1 MRFAEIFKTELF
13 SKYGQKAGC
22 YINEIYD
29 ITERLHALLQGERV
43 VARIDQ
49 NVVYRSLSE
58 DPTNIYSLLLVAGYL
73 KTPKKQLQADGSYL
87 CEVSIP
93 NKEIAAVYKSELLSH
108 LLQIG
113 AFTRTT
119 ADKIAESLYAN
130 DYKKL
135 QKAIAEYMDKSI
147 SFYDAGA
154 ESFYH
159 GLVLGLIALM
169 DNQYKIK
176 SNRESGDGRYDI
188 SLIPRENRY
197 PGIIMELKWKKDLKE
212 DGLIELANQAL
223 AQIDNNRYDAEM
235 KEDGIQDVLKF
246 GIAFSGKK
254 VYISAISVTTENCIE
269 Q

>member
-1 MRFAEIFKTELF
+1 M
-13 SKYGQKAGC
+13 
-22 YINEIYD
+22 
-29 ITERLHALLQGERV
+29 
-43 VARIDQ
+43 
-49 NVVYRSLSE
+49 
-58 DPTNIYSLLLVAGYL
+58 
-73 KTPKKQLQADGSYL
+73 

-93 NKEIAAVYKSELLSH
+93 NREIAAVYKSEILSH

-113 AFTRTT
+113 AITRTT
-119 ADKIAESLYAN
+119 ANKIAESLYAN

-154 ESFYH
+154 EGFYH

-188 SLIPRENRY
+188 SLFPREDKY
-197 PGIIMELKWKKDLKE
+197 PGIIMELKWKKNLSIDELS
-212 DGLIELANQAL
+212 GLADEAL
-223 AQIDNNRYDAEM
+223 AQIDEKRYDAGM

-254 VYISAISVTTENCIE
+254 VSIKTK
-269 Q
+269 

>member
-1 MRFAEIFKTELF
+1 M
-13 SKYGQKAGC
+13 
-22 YINEIYD
+22 
-29 ITERLHALLQGERV
+29 
-43 VARIDQ
+43 
-49 NVVYRSLSE
+49 
-58 DPTNIYSLLLVAGYL
+58 
-73 KTPKKQLQADGSYL
+73 
-87 CEVSIP
+87 
-93 NKEIAAVYKSELLSH
+93 
-108 LLQIG
+108 LQIG
-113 AFTRTT
+113 AVTRTT
-119 ADKIAESLYAN
+119 ADKIAESLYAS

-176 SNRESGDGRYDI
+176 SNRESGNGRYDI

-197 PGIIMELKWKKDLKE
+197 PGIIMELKWKKDLNE
-212 DGLIELANQAL
+212 DGLIKLADQAL

-254 VYISAISVTTENCIE
+254 VYICAIPVTTENCIE